1 MRKGMYATVV
11 SAVIGLVMVSGV
23 YAGEVPFELN
33 PQFGV
38 KEVLLGKVGARIL
51 VKTDSGET
59 LEGTVTTVGHQL
71 LHLSK
76 ITGKDFYDAIVRI
89 DRITS
94 VVMKVR

>member
-1 MRKGMYATVV
+1 MPAAVM
-11 SAVIGLVMVSGV
+11 SAVLGLVLISGL

-38 KEVLLGKVGARIL
+38 KEVLLAKVGARVA

-59 LEGTVTTVGHQL
+59 LEGTVTKVGDQL

-89 DRITS
+89 DKITS